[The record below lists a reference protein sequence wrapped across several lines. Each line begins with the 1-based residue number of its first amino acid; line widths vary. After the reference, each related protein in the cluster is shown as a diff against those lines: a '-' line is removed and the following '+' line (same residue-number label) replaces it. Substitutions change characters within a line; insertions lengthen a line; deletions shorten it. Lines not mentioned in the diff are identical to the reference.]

1 MQKRETT
8 YRIIISG
15 GGTGGHIFPAIA
27 IARALQAID
36 ANIEILFV
44 GAEGR
49 MEMQKVPEAGYQIIG
64 LPIRGLQR
72 RLTIEN
78 LTFPVKLMS
87 SIVKS
92 FRILSDFK
100 PDAVVGVGGY
110 ASGPL
115 LYAASVRKIPA
126 LLQEQNS
133 YAGLTNKWLA
143 TNVQKICVAQEGM
156 EKFFPKEKLVVT
168 GNPVRKE
175 IVAAAQA
182 YSAEKRLEALKF
194 FGLSPEKKTLL
205 AVGGSLGARTINL
218 AMLEGIPEL
227 IEAGIQVIWQCGKF
241 YHEEMKARLEARLE
255 ALPDKD
261 GILLF
266 EFLQQMDL
274 AYAASDVVVS
284 RAGALAI
291 SELCLVKKPVIFVP
305 SPNVAEDHQRK
316 NAEALVARDAAVM
329 VLDKEASEKMV
340 KMTIALLE
348 DEEKQKD
355 LQANIGQLAKPNA
368 TETIAN
374 EVIALCATK
383 TNKP

>member
-1 MQKRETT
+1 
-8 YRIIISG
+8 
-15 GGTGGHIFPAIA
+15 
-27 IARALQAID
+27 
-36 ANIEILFV
+36 
-44 GAEGR
+44 
-49 MEMQKVPEAGYQIIG
+49 MEMQKVPEAGYPIIG

-72 RLTIEN
+72 RLALEN
-78 LTFPVKLMS
+78 LVFPYKVLS
-87 SIVKS
+87 SIIKS

-156 EKFFPKEKLVVT
+156 EKFFPEEKLVVT

-175 IVAAAQA
+175 IVAAAQT

-194 FGLSPEKKTLL
+194 FGLSPKKKTLL

-218 AMLEGIPEL
+218 AILEGVPEL
-227 IEAGIQVIWQCGKF
+227 VEAGIQVIWQCGKF
-241 YHEEMKARLEARLE
+241 YHEEMRTKLD
-255 ALPDKD
+255 ALPQKE
-261 GILLF
+261 GIVLF
-266 EFLQQMDL
+266 EFLHQMDL
-274 AYAASDVVVS
+274 AYAASDVVIS

-291 SELCLVKKPVIFVP
+291 SELCLVKKPVLFVP

-316 NAEALVARDAAVM
+316 NAEALVGRDAAVM
-329 VLDKEASEKMV
+329 VLDKEAPEKMV

-348 DEEKQKD
+348 DKEKQKD
-355 LQANIGQLAKPNA
+355 LQANIGQMAKPNA
-368 TETIAN
+368 AETIAR
-374 EVIALCATK
+374 EVIALCASK
-383 TNKP
+383 TNKQ

>member
-1 MQKRETT
+1 LQKSEKP

-36 ANIEILFV
+36 AGIEILFV

-49 MEMQKVPEAGYQIIG
+49 MEMQKVPEAGYPIIG

-72 RLTIEN
+72 RLTLEN
-78 LTFPVKLMS
+78 LTFPYKVLS
-87 SIVKS
+87 SIIKS

-156 EKFFPKEKLVVT
+156 GKFFPEEKLVVT

-175 IVAAAQA
+175 IVAAAQTF
-182 YSAEKRLEALKF
+182 SEEKRLEALKF
-194 FGLSPEKKTLL
+194 FGLTPEKKTLL
-205 AVGGSLGARTINL
+205 AIGGSLGARTINL
-218 AMLEGIPEL
+218 AILEGIPQL
-227 IEAGIQVIWQCGKF
+227 VEAGIQVIWQCGKF
-241 YHEEMKARLEARLE
+241 YHEEMRTKLD
-255 ALPDKD
+255 ALPQKE
-261 GILLF
+261 GIVLF
-266 EFLQQMDL
+266 EFLHQMDL
-274 AYAASDVVVS
+274 AYAASDIVIS
-284 RAGALAI
+284 RAGALSI
-291 SELCLVKKPVIFVP
+291 SELCLVKKPTLFVP

-316 NAEALVARDAAVM
+316 NAEALVSRNAAVM
-329 VLDKEASEKMV
+329 VLDKDAPEKMV
-340 KMTIALLE
+340 KMALALLE

-355 LQANIGQLAKPNA
+355 LQTNISQLAKPNA